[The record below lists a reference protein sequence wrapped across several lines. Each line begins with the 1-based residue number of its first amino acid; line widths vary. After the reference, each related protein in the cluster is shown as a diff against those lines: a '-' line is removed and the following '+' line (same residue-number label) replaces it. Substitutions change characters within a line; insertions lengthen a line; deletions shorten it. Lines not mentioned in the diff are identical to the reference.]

1 MLSLATC
8 CEQVGILFISRCFI
22 MESMKHG
29 PASWKGPIKG
39 IKRAERERE
48 RERYRILIHGG
59 GIGLAFITALVGKNI
74 FINIEGCLISE

>member
-1 MLSLATC
+1 
-8 CEQVGILFISRCFI
+8 

-48 RERYRILIHGG
+48 RKGE
-59 GIGLAFITALVGKNI
+59 
-74 FINIEGCLISE
+74 ISNLDSRRRDWPGFYNRSCREKYFY

>member
-1 MLSLATC
+1 
-8 CEQVGILFISRCFI
+8 

-39 IKRAERERE
+39 IKRAEREKE
-48 RERYRILIHGG
+48 RESYRILIHGVEEEHDWPG
-59 GIGLAFITALVGKNI
+59 FYNLALVGKNI

>member
-1 MLSLATC
+1 
-8 CEQVGILFISRCFI
+8 

-48 RERYRILIHGG
+48 SYRILIHG
-59 GIGLAFITALVGKNI
+59 VE
-74 FINIEGCLISE
+74 EGHDWLL